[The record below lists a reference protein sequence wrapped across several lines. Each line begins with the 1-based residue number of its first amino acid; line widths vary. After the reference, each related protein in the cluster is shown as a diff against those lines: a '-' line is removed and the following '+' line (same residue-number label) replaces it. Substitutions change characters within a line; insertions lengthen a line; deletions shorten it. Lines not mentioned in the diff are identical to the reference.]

1 MIKLKVGGGTLRI
14 TPCEHRGLLA
24 IAGADYALMRS
35 DIWEGRNSGKSP
47 MLNLDNRDS
56 MADLGVTEIYRGT
69 FGNIRPHSK
78 RAAAFFKRHPRCQSV
93 LEGNP
98 RRINAILTKLTEIQK

>member
-1 MIKLKVGGGTLRI
+1 MITIKVGTDTLSISPR
-14 TPCEHRGLLA
+14 EQRGLTA
-24 IAGADYALMRS
+24 ILLADYALMRS

-47 MLNLDNRDS
+47 MLDLKSRDS
-56 MADLGVTEIYRGT
+56 IAALGVTEVYRDSYS
-69 FGNIRPHSK
+69 PHSK

>member
-1 MIKLKVGGGTLRI
+1 MIKLKVGRDTLRI
-14 TPCEHRGLLA
+14 TPRVHRGLLA

-47 MLNLDNRDS
+47 MLDLKSRGSMAALGVAEVYRDS
-56 MADLGVTEIYRGT
+56 YTA
-69 FGNIRPHSK
+69 HSK
-78 RAAAFFKRHPRCQSV
+78 RVATFFKRHPRCQSV

-98 RRINAILTKLTEIQK
+98 RRIKAILTKLTELQK

>member
-1 MIKLKVGGGTLRI
+1 MITIKVGRDTLRI
-14 TPCEHRGLLA
+14 TPREHRGLLA

-47 MLNLDNRDS
+47 MLDLKSRDA
-56 MADLGVTEIYRGT
+56 MAALGVKEVHLDSYI
-69 FGNIRPHSK
+69 PHSK